1 MLKIF
6 EKEERVAEAIAD
18 AMAACLKEEALPLFC
33 LASGSTPQKSYQ
45 RFAVQAKDTDDIKK
59 LRIVSLDE
67 WVGIEKHSTGSC
79 YQMLQRDLF
88 SPAGIKPSQI
98 LFYDGKS
105 SALQQECEKIDAYIE
120 QHTITFSLMGVGMN
134 GHIGL
139 NEPGTPVLDHSS
151 VVDLS
156 SETKATA
163 QKYFDKPQALSKG
176 ITLGLKQVI
185 RSKKVI
191 VAITGEH
198 KADIVKEIFNH
209 SEARL
214 PAQELL
220 HHDHIDFYLDT
231 KAAKHIMQKVEG

>member
-6 EKEERVAEAIAD
+6 EKEEEVAEAIANV
-18 AMAACLKEEALPLFC
+18 MAASLKEDYPLFC

-45 RFAVQAKDTDDIKK
+45 RFALQAKHTDNVRK

-67 WVGIEKHSTGSC
+67 WVGIEKESEGSC

-88 SPAGIKPSQI
+88 SPAGIEPDQI
-98 LFYDGKS
+98 LFYDGMS
-105 SALQQECEKIDAYIE
+105 DDLQQECEKIDAYIKE
-120 QHTITFSLMGVGMN
+120 HPITFSLMGVGMN

-139 NEPGTPVLDHSS
+139 NEPGTPLLDHSS

-156 SETKATA
+156 NETKTTA
-163 QKYFDKPQALSKG
+163 QKYFEEPATLTKG
-176 ITLGLKQVI
+176 ITLGLNQVI
-185 RSKKVI
+185 ASKKVI
-191 VAITGEH
+191 VAITGRH
-198 KADIVKEIFNH
+198 KADIVKEIFNRP
-209 SEARL
+209 EAGL

-231 KAAKHIMQKVEG
+231 EAAKHITQKVEG